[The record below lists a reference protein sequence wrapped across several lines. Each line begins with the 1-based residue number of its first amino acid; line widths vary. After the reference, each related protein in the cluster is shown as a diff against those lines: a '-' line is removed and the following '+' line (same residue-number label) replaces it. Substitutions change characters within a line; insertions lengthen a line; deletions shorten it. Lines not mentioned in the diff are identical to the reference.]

1 MLDLILWNCQF
12 PKWFFKYLDI
22 CYLWNNICNAVR
34 PGCSI
39 TRSSPA
45 AKSSNSCVWLWGYV
59 PKCPNRPGIFLFGS
73 SLSDWF
79 CFKIANLF
87 LLSLLYSSSFD
98 DHSRHVYILYYN
110 LQYILYL
117 ISSSS
122 SIFVFLSGSE
132 NKTWKCPSC
141 RLSWIPHCPRV
152 GRVIPSVWL
161 FNNPSERWRSWD
173 EWIMVRQE
181 PFYLQ

>member
-1 MLDLILWNCQF
+1 MLPVKQ
-12 PKWFFKYLDI
+12 YLQSSETR
-22 CYLWNNICNAVR
+22 LHHHSVL
-34 PGCSI
+34 PCSYI
-39 TRSSPA
+39 IQLLYQA
-45 AKSSNSCVWLWGYV
+45 
-59 PKCPNRPGIFLFGS
+59 F
-73 SLSDWF
+73 SLSFLHALESNLVRNWF

-122 SIFVFLSGSE
+122 SIFVFLVGSE
-132 NKTWKCPSC
+132 NKTWKFPSC

-152 GRVIPSVWL
+152 GRVIPSMWL
-161 FNNPSERWRSWD
+161 FNNPSERWRSWN
-173 EWIMVRQE
+173 EWVNGETRTFLFAIVMD
-181 PFYLQ
+181 